1 MSLYANTNMN
11 TSFLRRISLSLADS
25 KPSSAG
31 RKCHSPSPIPL
42 RKQVPRGCSEAEKF
56 ASLTNIGIASPLRR
70 AHGLS
75 DHAAPDISRGRSISL
90 FVSRGA
96 ARNFPTSSE
105 STLPYNADNLRA
117 LTCSLSFRGT
127 HDISFMTVMPEITSP
142 TSSLSYSALD
152 TLLKGK
158 VTSNASAPFTPYSK
172 DETSRVAEVPHSYP
186 LVMTNPN
193 TNRHSIKSLTNPAG
207 PKGVDQTT
215 IEKPR
220 FPSISPCPSIDSSSS
235 SSSSDSDSSSSSP
248 TARWRRSPSS
258 ESRPT
263 MVTQSTLSTH
273 TLSVM
278 LPRAIQSEMVTVSVK
293 KGDRLNIVAD
303 AWHMENDCH
312 YEWLVHF
319 APGDADMP
327 SVRARFAPDGKL
339 TITVQRR
346 VPGQTYGRGPM
357 GTRF

>member
-1 MSLYANTNMN
+1 MN

-25 KPSSAG
+25 KPSSVG
-31 RKCHSPSPIPL
+31 RKPSAVPL
-42 RKQVPRGCSEAEKF
+42 RKQAPHGSSEAEKF
-56 ASLTNIGIASPLRR
+56 TSLTNIGIASPLRH

-75 DHAAPDISRGRSISL
+75 DHAVPDIYRGRSISL

-96 ARNFPTSSE
+96 ARSFPTGNQ
-105 STLPYNADNLRA
+105 STLPYNADNLGA

-127 HDISFMTVMPEITSP
+127 HDISSMTVMPEITSP

-158 VTSNASAPFTPYSK
+158 APTSDTGAPFVPYSKDAK
-172 DETSRVAEVPHSYP
+172 DETSRAAENSHSYP
-186 LVMTNPN
+186 LIMTNTS
-193 TNRHSIKSLTNPAG
+193 TNRHSLKSLTNPVG
-207 PKGVDQTT
+207 SKGADQTT

-220 FPSISPCPSIDSSSS
+220 FPSISPCPSIEASSSS
-235 SSSSDSDSSSSSP
+235 SSDSSSSSP
-248 TARWRRSPSS
+248 TARWRRSPSP

-263 MVTQSTLSTH
+263 MVIQSTLSTH
-273 TLSVM
+273 SLSVV

-293 KGDRLNIVAD
+293 KGDKLNIVAD

-346 VPGQTYGRGPM
+346 IPGQTSGYSRGPL